1 MVKRKLSELLDEL
14 DSGKKQG
21 FWHTKLNEMLVLLKE
36 KRYSALERRI
46 KDLLE
51 SDKVTGRIKPPKTN
65 AQKNSA
71 E

>member
-14 DSGKKQG
+14 DGRNRKG

-36 KRYSALERRI
+36 KKYSALERRI

-51 SDKVTGRIKPPKTN
+51 SDMVTGRVKQPETK
-65 AQKNSA
+65 AQKNRP

>member
-14 DSGKKQG
+14 GDKNRKG
-21 FWHTKLNEMLVLLKE
+21 FWHTKLNEMLVLLKD
-36 KRYSALERRI
+36 KKYTALERRI

-51 SDKVTGRIKPPKTN
+51 SDMVTGRVKQPETK
-65 AQKNSA
+65 AQKNRA